1 MNDNIKNTWQA
12 ANDPNIYVVFY
23 GKYGKWGRFFLLMLN
38 SWFFSNGIFLFL
50 RHCPKCLFFL
60 GKKKEGNKLSV
71 LVRLCDAIC
80 FLLINEKAY
89 AAVADIVCGG
99 IGVKLWWSFK
109 KGPFMVQ
116 FERWYG

>member
-1 MNDNIKNTWQA
+1 MYFLVDAGQ
-12 ANDPNIYVVFY
+12 VFFVW
-23 GKYGKWGRFFLLMLN
+23 KYGKCERFFLLLLN
-38 SWFFSNGIFLFL
+38 SWFFSTGIFLFL

-99 IGVKLWWSFK
+99 VEVGVVDELCT
-109 KGPFMVQ
+109 
-116 FERWYG
+116 

>member
-1 MNDNIKNTWQA
+1 M
-12 ANDPNIYVVFY
+12 
-23 GKYGKWGRFFLLMLN
+23 
-38 SWFFSNGIFLFL
+38 
-50 RHCPKCLFFL
+50 
-60 GKKKEGNKLSV
+60 
-71 LVRLCDAIC
+71 RLCDAIC

-116 FERWYG
+116 FESCCG